1 MRPIL
6 LALLVVSIIA
16 QTDATTRDASN
27 AITMLQAILLFSLP
41 FTHSPTKEE
50 RNTERIE
57 HD

>member
-1 MRPIL
+1 MRPII

-16 QTDATTRDASN
+16 QTDATTKDASN
-27 AITMLQAILLFSLP
+27 AITMLQALLLFSLP
-41 FTHSPTKEE
+41 FTHSSTKEK

>member
-16 QTDATTRDASN
+16 QTDATTEDASN
-27 AITMLQAILLFSLP
+27 AITMLQALLLFALP

-50 RNTERIE
+50 RNT
-57 HD
+57 HPKDSD